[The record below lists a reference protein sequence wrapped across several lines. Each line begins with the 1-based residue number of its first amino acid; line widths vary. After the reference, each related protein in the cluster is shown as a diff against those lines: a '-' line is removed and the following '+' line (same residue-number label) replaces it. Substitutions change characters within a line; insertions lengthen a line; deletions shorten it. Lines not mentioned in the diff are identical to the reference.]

1 MTIKNFSQYLIE
13 AEREV
18 FFTFGRMNPPTIGHG
33 KVLENLAKKSGR
45 NDYKVFTSQVSN
57 PKKDPLSYS
66 DKIKHMRKMFPK
78 HGRSIIIN
86 KKIRTAFDAVTE
98 LYDQGYRK
106 VNMIVGSDRVRE
118 FDTLLKK
125 YNGVKGRHGF
135 YNFESINVLSAGERD
150 PDAEGVAGMSASKQR
165 ANAQQNDYTAFSQG
179 VPSTMNDKD
188 TRKLFNDVRKG
199 MGLKEEKKFKRHV
212 DLGKLNELR
221 ENYIKGSLYE
231 IGDTVVIKESEEVGV
246 ITVLG
251 SNYVIIETSD
261 KKKVRKWLDA
271 IELVEKKLT
280 PAELK
285 KREEI
290 AKAIEKDNPKMDMSK
305 KMAIATATAKRV
317 AEKIVDDVATIMEKE
332 KAKVAQDKDVKDKEG
347 SQPSVYY
354 KGVAKKTK
362 SSRASH
368 FAKHGKMDDDNPA
381 AYKDAPGDKKARKK
395 GTKLSKHTK
404 SYKQMFGDD

>member
-33 KVLENLAKKSGR
+33 KVLENLAKKSGK

>member
-1 MTIKNFSQYLIE
+1 
-13 AEREV
+13 
-18 FFTFGRMNPPTIGHG
+18 
-33 KVLENLAKKSGR
+33 
-45 NDYKVFTSQVSN
+45 
-57 PKKDPLSYS
+57 
-66 DKIKHMRKMFPK
+66 
-78 HGRSIIIN
+78 
-86 KKIRTAFDAVTE
+86 
-98 LYDQGYRK
+98 
-106 VNMIVGSDRVRE
+106 MIVGSDRVRE

-165 ANAQQNDYTAFSQG
+165 ANAKENDYTAFSQG
-179 VPSTMNDKD
+179 VPKNMNDKD

-221 ENYIKGSLYE
+221 ENYVKGSLYE
-231 IGDTVVIKESEEVGV
+231 IGDTVVIKESEEVGI

-251 SNYVIIETSD
+251 SNYVIIETND

-290 AKAIEKDNPKMDMSK
+290 AKAIEKDNPKMPMDK

-317 AEKIVDDVATIMEKE
+317 AEKIVDDVSTIIEKEKE
-332 KAKVAQDKDVKDKEG
+332 KARVAQDKDVKDKKG

-362 SSRASH
+362 GARASH

-404 SYKQMFGDD
+404 SYRQMFGDD